1 MQSKI
6 AAVALVAFGL
16 LIPTNPAAAQ
26 GSSSASATA
35 VQAADTSVAA
45 AKYWSCSRIE
55 NEFVSIV
62 GAWAM
67 SPQMQPTAIKATRK
81 LAKRVKNKAT
91 RRDMKDLI
99 SLVKLNGDITAPDSS
114 AQVNEILTRVRSGKC

>member
-1 MQSKI
+1 
-6 AAVALVAFGL
+6 
-16 LIPTNPAAAQ
+16 
-26 GSSSASATA
+26 
-35 VQAADTSVAA
+35 
-45 AKYWSCSRIE
+45 
-55 NEFVSIV
+55 
-62 GAWAM
+62 M